1 MKTLLMLFSF
11 CVFQSVQAQ
20 KLFPEKDGKIVYEE
34 IIELP
39 GVKKSTLYSNAKKWF
54 IDAFKDSKEMILTDD
69 KEGGQI
75 IGKGSSMYSEMFLL
89 STFRNRIGFTIQ
101 FDIKDEKYR
110 YRIYGITHVNEVI
123 DGNLTYY
130 KPESIDNWNEGIRK
144 GKKSIEKSSK
154 KIQEIMDALIVDIKK
169 TMLEK
174 SANNDF

>member
-1 MKTLLMLFSF
+1 MKTLLIIFTF

-20 KLFPEKDGKIVYEE
+20 KLFPENEGKIVYEE

-39 GVKKSTLYSNAKKWF
+39 GIKKATLYTNAKKWF
-54 IDAFKDSKEMILTDD
+54 IDAPKDNQEKILMED

-75 IGKGSSMYSEMFLL
+75 IGNGSSMYSEMFLL

-144 GKKSIEKSSK
+144 GKKSIEKPSK

-169 TMLEK
+169 AMLQK
-174 SANNDF
+174 PISNDF